1 MGGVTPYDFPSNEI
15 AIMTKQPS
23 LNICVFCGS
32 SPGENPSHL
41 ALATELGEAIATR
54 GHGLVYGGGGLGLM
68 GATARAARDGGA
80 KVIGIIPHFLNEI
93 ERTIPDIEHEF
104 VDDMHARKIRMFD
117 LADAFVVLPGGVG
130 TLEEVIEVMSWQR
143 LNLHDK
149 PIVFLSDTGF
159 WDKLVEVL
167 GDIISAGFA
176 PESLHDDIESDPSVE
191 AVFETID
198 RRLREGRKAQ
208 PLGGKLDKIADLV

>member
-1 MGGVTPYDFPSNEI
+1 ME
-15 AIMTKQPS
+15 
-23 LNICVFCGS
+23 
-32 SPGENPSHL
+32 
-41 ALATELGEAIATR
+41 LATDLGQQIASR
-54 GHGLVYGGGGLGLM
+54 GHSLIYGGGGLGLM

-80 KVIGIIPHFLNEI
+80 KVIGIIPHFLNAI

-117 LADAFVVLPGGVG
+117 LADAFIVLPGGVG

-159 WDKLVEVL
+159 WDKLIEVL
-167 GDIISAGFA
+167 SDIIKAGFA
-176 PESLHDDIESDPSVE
+176 PESLHNDIESDPDINT
-191 AVFETID
+191 AFETIL
-198 RRLREGRKAQ
+198 RRLKEE
-208 PLGGKLDKIADLV
+208 

>member
-1 MGGVTPYDFPSNEI
+1 
-15 AIMTKQPS
+15 MTDAKS

-32 SPGENPSHL
+32 SPGVDPAHL
-41 ALATELGEAIATR
+41 KLATALGKHIAAR

-80 KVIGIIPHFLNEI
+80 KVIGIIPHFLNAI
-93 ERTIPDIEHEF
+93 ERTIPGIEHEF

-149 PIVFLSDTGF
+149 PIVFLSNTGF
-159 WDKLVEVL
+159 WDKLISVL
-167 GDIISAGFA
+167 DDIIKAGFA
-176 PESLHDDIESDPSVE
+176 PESLHADIESDPDIDT
-191 AVFETID
+191 VFETIE
-198 RRLREGRKAQ
+198 RRLKEGRKAQ

>member
-1 MGGVTPYDFPSNEI
+1 
-15 AIMTKQPS
+15 MTDAKS

-32 SPGENPSHL
+32 SPGVDPAHMK
-41 ALATELGEAIATR
+41 LATDLGQQIASR
-54 GHGLVYGGGGLGLM
+54 GHSLIYGGGGLGLM

-80 KVIGIIPHFLNEI
+80 KVIGIIPHFLNAI

-117 LADAFVVLPGGVG
+117 LADAFIVLPGGVG

-159 WDKLVEVL
+159 WDKLIDVL
-167 GDIISAGFA
+167 NDIIKAGFA
-176 PESLHDDIESDPSVE
+176 PESLHNDIESDPDINT
-191 AVFETID
+191 AFETIL
-198 RRLREGRKAQ
+198 RRLKEGRKAQ
-208 PLGGKLDKIADLV
+208 PLGGKLDNIKDLV

>member
-1 MGGVTPYDFPSNEI
+1 MTDSN
-15 AIMTKQPS
+15 S

-32 SPGENPSHL
+32 SPGVDPAHL
-41 ALATELGEAIATR
+41 NLATELGAYIAKA
-54 GHGLVYGGGGLGLM
+54 GHSLVYGGGGLGLM

-80 KVIGIIPHFLNEI
+80 KVIGIIPHFLNAI

-104 VDDMHARKIRMFD
+104 VDDMHARKIRMFN
-117 LADAFVVLPGGVG
+117 LADAFIVLPGGVG

-167 GDIISAGFA
+167 DDIIKAGFA
-176 PESLHDDIESDPSVE
+176 PESLHADIESDADVE
-191 AVFETID
+191 TAFATIA
-198 RRLREGRKAQ
+198 RRLKEGRKAQ
-208 PLGGKLDKIADLV
+208 PLGGKLNKIEDLV

>member
-1 MGGVTPYDFPSNEI
+1 MKRNT
-15 AIMTKQPS
+15 MTDAKS

-32 SPGENPSHL
+32 SPGVDPAHL
-41 ALATELGEAIATR
+41 ELATSLGEQIAAR

-80 KVIGIIPHFLNEI
+80 KVIGIIPHFLNAI
-93 ERTIPDIEHEF
+93 ERTIPGIEHEF

-159 WDKLVEVL
+159 WDKLVSVL
-167 GDIISAGFA
+167 DDIINAGFA
-176 PESLHDDIESDPSVE
+176 PESLHADIESDSDIDT
-191 AVFETID
+191 VFATIK
-198 RRLREGRKAQ
+198 RRLKEGRKAQ

>member
-1 MGGVTPYDFPSNEI
+1 
-15 AIMTKQPS
+15 MTETAS
-23 LNICVFCGS
+23 LTICVFCGS
-32 SPGENPSHL
+32 SPGEDPAHL
-41 ALATELGEAIATR
+41 ALATELGTAIAAR
-54 GHGLVYGGGGLGLM
+54 GHKLVYGGGGLGLM

-80 KVIGIIPHFLNEI
+80 NVIGVIPHFLNAI

-167 GDIISAGFA
+167 DDMIKAGFA
-176 PESLHDDIESDPSVE
+176 PETLHDDIESDSSID
-191 AVFETID
+191 AVFETIS
-198 RRLREGRKAQ
+198 RRLKEGRKSQ

>member
-1 MGGVTPYDFPSNEI
+1 
-15 AIMTKQPS
+15 MTDAKS

-32 SPGENPSHL
+32 SPGVDPAHIK
-41 ALATELGEAIATR
+41 LATDLGQQIASR
-54 GHGLVYGGGGLGLM
+54 GYSLIYGGGGLGLM

-80 KVIGIIPHFLNEI
+80 KVIGIIPHFLNAI

-117 LADAFVVLPGGVG
+117 LADAFIVLPGGVG

-159 WDKLVEVL
+159 WDKLIDVL
-167 GDIISAGFA
+167 NDIIKAGFA
-176 PESLHDDIESDPSVE
+176 PESLHNDIESDPDINT
-191 AVFETID
+191 AFETIL
-198 RRLREGRKAQ
+198 RRLKEGREAQ
-208 PLGGKLDKIADLV
+208 PLGGKLDNIKDLV

>member
-1 MGGVTPYDFPSNEI
+1 
-15 AIMTKQPS
+15 MTETAS
-23 LNICVFCGS
+23 LTICVFCGS
-32 SPGENPSHL
+32 SPGEDPAHL
-41 ALATELGEAIATR
+41 ALATELGTAIASR
-54 GHGLVYGGGGLGLM
+54 GHSLVYGGGGLGLM

-80 KVIGIIPHFLNEI
+80 KVTGVIPHFLNAI

-167 GDIISAGFA
+167 DDMIKAGFA
-176 PESLHDDIESDPSVE
+176 PESLHNDIESDTDIE
-191 AVFETID
+191 AVFETIT
-198 RRLREGRKAQ
+198 RRLKEGRDAQ
-208 PLGGKLDKIADLV
+208 PLGGKLDNIADLV

>member
-1 MGGVTPYDFPSNEI
+1 
-15 AIMTKQPS
+15 MTDAKS

-32 SPGENPSHL
+32 SPGNNPAHL
-41 ALATELGEAIATR
+41 KLATHLGEQIAER

-80 KVIGIIPHFLNEI
+80 KVIGIIPHFLNAI
-93 ERTIPDIEHEF
+93 ERTIPGIEHEF
-104 VDDMHARKIRMFD
+104 VDDMHARKIRMFN

-149 PIVFLSDTGF
+149 PVIFLSDTGF
-159 WDKLVEVL
+159 WNKLVEVL
-167 GDIISAGFA
+167 DDIIKAGFA
-176 PESLHDDIESDPSVE
+176 PESLHADIESDADVDT
-191 AVFETID
+191 VFRTIE
-198 RRLREGRKAQ
+198 RRLKTGRKAQ
-208 PLGGKLDKIADLV
+208 PLGGKLNKIDDLV

>member
-1 MGGVTPYDFPSNEI
+1 
-15 AIMTKQPS
+15 MTDDKS

-32 SPGENPSHL
+32 SPGVDPAHVLL
-41 ALATELGEAIATR
+41 AKELGEEIAAR
-54 GHGLVYGGGGLGLM
+54 GHSLVYGGGGLGLM
-68 GATARAARDGGA
+68 GATARAARDGDA
-80 KVIGIIPHFLNEI
+80 KVIGIIPHFLNAI
-93 ERTIPDIEHEF
+93 ERTIPGIEHEF

-159 WDKLVEVL
+159 WVKLVEVL
-167 GDIISAGFA
+167 GEIIEAGFA
-176 PESLHDDIESDPSVE
+176 PDSLHDDIESDASVE
-191 AVFETID
+191 AVFNTIE
-198 RRLREGRKAQ
+198 RRLKEGRKAQ
-208 PLGGKLDKIADLV
+208 PLGGKLDKIEDLV

>member
-1 MGGVTPYDFPSNEI
+1 
-15 AIMTKQPS
+15 
-23 LNICVFCGS
+23 
-32 SPGENPSHL
+32 
-41 ALATELGEAIATR
+41 
-54 GHGLVYGGGGLGLM
+54 M

-80 KVIGIIPHFLNEI
+80 KVIGIIPHFLNAI

-117 LADAFVVLPGGVG
+117 LADAFIVLPGGVG

-159 WDKLVEVL
+159 WNKLIDVL
-167 GDIISAGFA
+167 SDIIKAGFA
-176 PESLHDDIESDPSVE
+176 PESLHNDIESDPDIDT
-191 AVFETID
+191 AFGTIR
-198 RRLREGRKAQ
+198 RRLKERRKAQ
-208 PLGGKLDKIADLV
+208 PLGGKLDNIKDLV

>member
-1 MGGVTPYDFPSNEI
+1 
-15 AIMTKQPS
+15 MTETAS
-23 LNICVFCGS
+23 LKICVFCGS
-32 SPGENPSHL
+32 SPGEDPAHIL
-41 ALATELGEAIATR
+41 LATELGKAIAAR

-80 KVIGIIPHFLNEI
+80 KVVGIIPHFLNEI

-117 LADAFVVLPGGVG
+117 LSDAFVVLPGGVG

-159 WDKLVEVL
+159 WDKLIEVL
-167 GDIISAGFA
+167 DDIIQAGFA
-176 PESLHDDIESDPSVE
+176 PKTLHDDIESDANVD
-191 AVFETID
+191 AVFETIE
-198 RRLREGRKAQ
+198 RRLREGRNAQ
-208 PLGGKLDKIADLV
+208 PLGGKLDKISDLV

>member
-1 MGGVTPYDFPSNEI
+1 
-15 AIMTKQPS
+15 MTETAS

-32 SPGENPSHL
+32 SPGEDPAHIL
-41 ALATELGEAIATR
+41 LATELGKAIAAR
-54 GHGLVYGGGGLGLM
+54 GHSLVYGGGGLGLM
-68 GATARAARDGGA
+68 GATARAARDAGA
-80 KVIGIIPHFLNEI
+80 KVVGIIPHFLNEI

-117 LADAFVVLPGGVG
+117 LSDAFVVLPGGVG

-159 WDKLVEVL
+159 WDKLIEVL
-167 GDIISAGFA
+167 DDIIQAGFA
-176 PESLHDDIESDPSVE
+176 PKTLHDDIESDANVD
-191 AVFETID
+191 AVFETIE
-198 RRLREGRKAQ
+198 RRLREGRNAQ
-208 PLGGKLDKIADLV
+208 PLGGKLDKISDLV

>member
-1 MGGVTPYDFPSNEI
+1 
-15 AIMTKQPS
+15 MTDAKS

-32 SPGENPSHL
+32 SPGEDPAHIK
-41 ALATELGEAIATR
+41 LATYLGEQIAER

-104 VDDMHARKIRMFD
+104 VDDMHARKIRMFH

-167 GDIISAGFA
+167 DDIIQAGFA
-176 PESLHDDIESDPSVE
+176 PESLHADIESETDVESVF
-191 AVFETID
+191 ATIE
-198 RRLREGRKAQ
+198 RRLEEGREAQ
-208 PLGGKLDKIADLV
+208 PLGGKLDKIEDLV

>member
-1 MGGVTPYDFPSNEI
+1 
-15 AIMTKQPS
+15 MTDDKS

-32 SPGENPSHL
+32 SPGVNPAHM
-41 ALATELGEAIATR
+41 ALARRLGEDIAKR

-68 GATARAARDGGA
+68 GETARAARDGGA
-80 KVIGIIPHFLNEI
+80 HVTGIIPHFLNEI

-159 WDKLVEVL
+159 WEKLVDVL
-167 GDIISAGFA
+167 SDIIKAGFA
-176 PESLHDDIESDPSVE
+176 PETLHDDIESEATID
-191 AVFETID
+191 AVFETIH
-198 RRLREGRKAQ
+198 RRIRTGRKAQ
-208 PLGGKLDKIADLV
+208 PLGGKLDKIGDLV

>member
-1 MGGVTPYDFPSNEI
+1 
-15 AIMTKQPS
+15 MTDAKS

-32 SPGENPSHL
+32 SPGVDPAHMK
-41 ALATELGEAIATR
+41 LATDLGQQIASR
-54 GHGLVYGGGGLGLM
+54 GHSLIYGGGGLGLM

-117 LADAFVVLPGGVG
+117 LADAFIVLPGGVG

-159 WDKLVEVL
+159 WNKLIDVL
-167 GDIISAGFA
+167 SDIIKAGFA
-176 PESLHDDIESDPSVE
+176 PESLHNDIESDPDIDT
-191 AVFETID
+191 AFGTIR
-198 RRLREGRKAQ
+198 RRLKERRKAQ
-208 PLGGKLDKIADLV
+208 PLGGKLDNIKDLV